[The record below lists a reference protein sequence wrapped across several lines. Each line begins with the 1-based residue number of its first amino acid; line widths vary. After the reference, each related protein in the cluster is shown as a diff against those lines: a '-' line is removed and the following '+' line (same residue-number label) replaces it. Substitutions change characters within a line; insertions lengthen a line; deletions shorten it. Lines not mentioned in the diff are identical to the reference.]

1 MDVFTDMAEDYVTL
15 KTETYQSLQRELQDL
30 RQYVARLK
38 QHLVERPQVELS
50 LSSREEFATCG
61 QTSESWQLLAE
72 IPKYGAEERACQ
84 FDRVVYQ
91 LEQETSNRERL
102 ELALRLGEE
111 RIRTI
116 LTAIP
121 DMLFLYDRHGVQLDF
136 IPSRDWNSVV
146 PPEQFLGKPVT
157 EVLPLPVAQLIVSAI
172 QRALETD
179 EMQLIEYQ
187 LDSDGCLHDYE
198 ARIVAVAD
206 SKALA
211 IVRDITEQKA
221 TEHDRQQAEKALKAS
236 EENNRKVLEALP
248 DMLFRYSSGG
258 VYLDFIA
265 SRDWKAF
272 VPPEEFLGK
281 SVLDILPSSVAQ
293 HVLTAIKQA
302 LQTNENQIIEY
313 QLELDGTLHDY
324 EARFVTVAEDEVLA
338 IVRDISEQKAIER
351 ERKQNELQLRQSEA
365 QLRQQAYD
373 LEQALQKLQ
382 KAQLQLIQGEK
393 MSSLGQLVAGVA
405 HEINNPVNFIYG
417 NLAHANDYVRD
428 ILGLLQ
434 LYQQC
439 YTNPVPNVQAE
450 ADAIDID
457 FLIEDLPKLLNSM
470 KIGADRIQKIVA
482 SLRTFS
488 RMDETE
494 MKPVDIHEGIDSTLM
509 ILQHRIKAKSDY
521 PEIQVVK
528 AYGNLPLVECYAG
541 QLNQVF
547 MNLLSNAI
555 DALEEKIRKERSME
569 HATDDRL
576 TPVIGIRTT
585 VVDSDQ
591 VQISITDNGSGIPET
606 VQQRIFDPFFTTKPV
621 GKGTGMGLSI
631 SNQIVTEKHS
641 GLLQCISQP
650 GQTEFIIQ
658 LPIQQNASSRKQVN

>member
-1 MDVFTDMAEDYVTL
+1 MDVLMDMAEDYVTL
-15 KTETYQSLQRELQDL
+15 KTETYESLQRELSDL
-30 RQYVARLK
+30 RQYVAQLEQQVTEK
-38 QHLVERPQVELS
+38 QSGLNLLS
-50 LSSREEFATCG
+50 EETASKCG
-61 QTSESWQLLAE
+61 QATEALNLLTEIAE
-72 IPKYGAEERACQ
+72 YGEEERVIQ
-84 FDRVVYQ
+84 FDRVVDQ
-91 LEQETSNRERL
+91 LRQEVASRKQVEA
-102 ELALRLGEE
+102 ALRTSEE
-111 RIRTI
+111 RMRTI
-116 LTAIP
+116 LTAVP
-121 DMLFLYDRHGVQLDF
+121 DMLFLYDRDGVQLDF
-136 IPSRDWNSVV
+136 IPSKDWDSVI
-146 PPEQFLGKPVT
+146 PPEEFLGKSVS

-172 QRALETD
+172 RSALERR

-187 LDSDGCLHDYE
+187 LELHGQLHDYE
-198 ARIVAVAD
+198 ARIVTVAD
-206 SKALA
+206 DKVLA
-211 IVRDITEQKA
+211 IVRDISEQKA
-221 TEHDRQQAEKALKAS
+221 IEHDRQQAEKALKESEAS
-236 EENNRKVLEALP
+236 NRRVLEALP
-248 DMLFRYSSGG
+248 DMLFRYSGEG
-258 VYLDFIA
+258 IYLDFIA
-265 SRDWKAF
+265 SRDWRAL

-281 SVLDILPSSVAQ
+281 SVLDVLPLPVAQ
-293 HVLTAIKQA
+293 HILTAIQRA
-302 LQTNENQIIEY
+302 LQINENQIIEY
-313 QLELDGTLHDY
+313 QLELDGEWHDY

-338 IVRDISEQKAIER
+338 IVRDISKQKAIER

-428 ILGLLQ
+428 ILGLLK

-439 YTNPVPNVQAE
+439 YANPVPDVQAE
-450 ADAIDID
+450 AEAIDID

-494 MKPVDIHEGIDSTLM
+494 MKPVNIHEGIDSTLM

-521 PEIQVVK
+521 PEIQVIK
-528 AYGNLPLVECYAG
+528 EYGEVPLVECYAG

-555 DALEEKIRKERSME
+555 DALEEEMRKERSVGS
-569 HATDDRL
+569 ATNDRL
-576 TPVIGIRTT
+576 SPKIGIYTT
-585 VVDSDQ
+585 IVDGDQ
-591 VQISITDNGSGIPET
+591 VQICITDNGSGIPEV

-631 SNQIVTEKHS
+631 SHQIVTEKHH
-641 GLLQCISQP
+641 GLLQCTSQP
-650 GQTEFIIQ
+650 GRTEFKIQ
-658 LPIQQNASSRKQVN
+658 LPIQHNDSDNK